1 MDVYVSL
8 NNACYLSLVI
18 LRDVAEEFTSLPEQ
32 DILLTELFL
41 QELLQHK
48 N

>member
-1 MDVYVSL
+1 MCVIKQCHV
-8 NNACYLSLVI
+8 CYLLLVI
-18 LRDVAEEFTSLPEQ
+18 LRYVAEELTSLPEQ